1 MTEHEKAIIA
11 PDWNEQF
18 TFVSID
24 DLMTSIET
32 SQERAA
38 FALEELLNDFHC
50 AEWDDEMEKRFIL
63 EFHRYRV
70 LLDLAFVHNDEI
82 KDHLKLWQTITA
94 NYKKQRE
101 KQEQIKGEL
110 TFRKRIN
117 RLLDTFDETS
127 DSDNSDLEN
136 ILEYINRVKGGLKEK
151 FYKRPDSPG
160 IK

>member
-18 TFVSID
+18 TFISID

-82 KDHLKLWQTITA
+82 KDHLKRWNTITA
-94 NYKKQRE
+94 NYKKQW
-101 KQEQIKGEL
+101 KQQAQEGEL
-110 TFRKRIN
+110 TFRQRIN

-127 DSDNSDLEN
+127 VSDNADLEN

-151 FYKRPDSPG
+151 FYKRPDPPG